1 MANEITY
8 KYVVCILQPY
18 ESPIIILKRSP
29 HGSYTFSTSTDISD
43 MSINYMCGEINV
55 NTQYNLKNYPDLL
68 KNPYLILDY
77 KHSFKNTIIYQKL
90 TDEMKNFI
98 DSFAPFIISHQQCCN
113 INRSVY

>member
-18 ESPIIILKRSP
+18 EAPIIILKRSP

-55 NTQYNLKNYPDLL
+55 NTQYNLKNYPDI
-68 KNPYLILDY
+68 KNTSYLILDY
-77 KHSFKNTIIYQKL
+77 RHSFKNTIIYQKL

-98 DSFAPFIISHQQCCN
+98 DSFAPFIISHQQFCN
-113 INRSVY
+113 INRSIY